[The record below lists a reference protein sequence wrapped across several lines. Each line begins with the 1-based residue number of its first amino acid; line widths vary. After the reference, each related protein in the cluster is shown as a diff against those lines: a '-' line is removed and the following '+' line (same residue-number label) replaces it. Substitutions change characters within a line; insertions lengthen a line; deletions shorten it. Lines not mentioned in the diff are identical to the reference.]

1 MPLHPEVQWFA
12 NLLREIES
20 LLNEHDDAHWATQV
34 ASCLTIVER
43 SDAYGVHRFLSFF
56 GGMGS
61 LNDSAE
67 GDKLNALLS
76 QAYELG
82 KSLARDEIK

>member
-1 MPLHPEVQWFA
+1 
-12 NLLREIES
+12 
-20 LLNEHDDAHWATQV
+20 
-34 ASCLTIVER
+34 
-43 SDAYGVHRFLSFF
+43 
-56 GGMGS
+56 